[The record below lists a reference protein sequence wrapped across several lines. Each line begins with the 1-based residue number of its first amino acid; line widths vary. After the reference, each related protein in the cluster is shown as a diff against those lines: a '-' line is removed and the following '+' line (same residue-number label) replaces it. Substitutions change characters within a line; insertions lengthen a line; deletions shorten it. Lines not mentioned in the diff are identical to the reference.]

1 MLDRL
6 TDFERA
12 LESGDRDLA
21 LRTGRSLLTTARR
34 LAPGDPEAF
43 VVAVVLTDQ
52 VDDLTDDLPPAERI
66 APWAELRALAR
77 QVGVPVV
84 ELGASLKLAMLHL
97 DAGNTEA
104 ATEHAKL
111 TLALVPRAE
120 PVEIGGAAIGSPG
133 PDVVGAVVTGVVEDL
148 YYRHE
153 NFADARDLAAGLTA
167 LDPDS
172 RAGWF
177 FLAHAR
183 VRLGDHAEAVP
194 ALHRLVELV
203 PDQPGAF
210 ITLAGSLYNT
220 GRPAEAVEAAS
231 KAIELKPDNLQ
242 YRYHRAQLHA
252 ATDHPEL
259 ALADLD
265 TVIARAQG
273 LPRRA
278 PDPDQT
284 QIQYERDMP
293 PEDLHDLARVMRLH
307 VLVDLGRAEAARAE
321 ARYIA
326 ETGDGP
332 TSAAAHAFLGD
343 LAAEEG
349 DHQAAVSHYSAHL
362 DRMERPQA
370 RLALAAAQE
379 ELGRV
384 DDAAATLDGLSGQEE
399 GKDPRAAVEAL
410 TELLGRHPGHVG
422 VRKAL
427 GHALLEAWAP
437 GRAAEVLLDLLEEQ
451 PDDWQARAW
460 AGMAMVTH
468 SDAEEDWNASLSDT
482 RILGAVRLL
491 ADAVRL
497 APDEPQPRAQLRWLV
512 ERACAIPSL
521 ANQLVVAH
529 VLVED
534 PDGPG
539 RVLPELA
546 DVFARWFA
554 ASTHEGP
561 AREWA
566 QAVPELLAAREAAT
580 RAGLPLLGAMTDI
593 RLADNYLRLY
603 EVQEALDRLA
613 AAEAA
618 MVEVGR
624 LPVMWGP
631 VVEETAAEVEASGRR
646 ALLVDWDHLEFSTA
660 VHKSLTDVVAVLRS
674 QALQRIG
681 DVEGA
686 LDAVGDLSPDDA
698 EFDELHHRAVLLR
711 DAGRADEALA
721 LLPRLAELADPDDGW
736 KLANL
741 EATLHLGREDYPA
754 AAAVIERV
762 LEEVPPDSYEASVFV
777 GNLTTAYV
785 QQSEYAKALDLLDR
799 YPLPAGAQLPL
810 VYGRHLLRA
819 QVLQGSGD
827 NGGALQS
834 YVTALDTAEEL
845 RGRLHDE
852 PTRMAWQ
859 ERQLATYE
867 AAVVTALIAGDPVA
881 ALELVE
887 RSKARAFVDQLS
899 LGHVEPTEQVERLRA
914 NWSRARDRH
923 AALAA
928 LARSAHPAEEVDLQQ
943 RYREL
948 NAGRNAPLDDLA
960 RELDAEQ
967 AAVDRLARLLALE
980 RVRSRESVAG
990 RTLTGP
996 EIHALLAEDRRC
1008 VLAEYFVA
1016 ADQTL
1021 LFVLTP
1027 DDPEPQVYGW
1037 EIGAEAL
1044 AEEVAGFFGGAVR
1057 TMDVDD
1063 FDAFFGALLAPVLD
1077 HSEPGDVVLLVPH
1090 GPLHYVPLHAPLVER
1105 NPVCRAPSASLLRYR
1120 RRAATRQWR
1129 TALVFGDSRG
1139 DLVHSRQ
1146 EAALVASLFD
1156 AEPALGEA
1164 ASRARLDQAVGGAL
1178 GPDLVHLAC
1187 HGRFDDD
1194 RAVDSAVLLADGE
1207 LTVQDLFQL
1216 RLSANLVTL
1225 SACESGVNATR
1236 PGDELIGLTRAVLY
1250 AGAPSLVVSLWAVD
1264 DLSTALLMGEFYR
1277 RVRAG
1282 ADLADALRE
1291 AQLALAATTARDVVA
1306 HCDRRLAEETDP
1318 QAAAALLLDRAGA
1331 QTVAGDLA
1339 AAGESCRAVLAAD
1352 VRGEAGA
1359 RLKARATR
1367 TGNLVALKAEVGA
1380 EVDYGARPFA
1390 HPYHWAAFALVGDW
1404 R

>member
-12 LESGDRDLA
+12 LESGDRELA
-21 LRTGRSLLTTARR
+21 LRTARSLLGQALR

-43 VVAVVLTDQ
+43 VVAAVLTDQ

-66 APWAELRALAR
+66 GPWADLRALAR
-77 QVGVPVV
+77 RMGVPAV
-84 ELGASLKLAMLHL
+84 ELGASLRLAMLHL

-104 ATEHAKL
+104 ATEHTKL
-111 TLALVPRAE
+111 TLALAPRAE
-120 PVEIGGAAIGSPG
+120 PVEIGGAEIESPG
-133 PDVVGAVVTGVVEDL
+133 PDVVGAVVTGVIEEL
-148 YYRHE
+148 YYQHE
-153 NFADARDLAAGLTA
+153 NFSDARDLAAGLTA
-167 LDPDS
+167 LHPDS

-177 FLAHAR
+177 FLAHAE
-183 VRLGDHAEAVP
+183 VRLGNHDEAVP
-194 ALHRLVELV
+194 ALRRLVELA
-203 PDQPGAF
+203 PDQPGPH

-220 GRPAEAVEAAS
+220 GRPDEAVEAAS
-231 KAIELKPDNLQ
+231 KAIELKPDDLQ
-242 YRYHRAQLHA
+242 YRYHRAQLHS
-252 ATDHPEL
+252 ATGHPEA

-273 LPRRA
+273 LPRRE

-284 QIQYERDMP
+284 LIQYERDMP
-293 PEDLHDLARVMRLH
+293 AEDVADFARVMRLH
-307 VLVDLGRAEAARAE
+307 VLVDMGREEQARAE
-321 ARYIA
+321 GRHLV
-326 ETGDGP
+326 ETGDVP
-332 TSAAAHAFLGD
+332 TSAAAHVFLGD
-343 LAAEEG
+343 LAAAEG
-349 DHQAAVSHYSAHL
+349 DHEAAVSHYSAHL
-362 DRMERPQA
+362 DRMERAQA
-370 RLALAAAQE
+370 RLALAASQE
-379 ELGRV
+379 ALGRL
-384 DDAAATLDGLSGQEE
+384 DDAVATLDGLSGQDERQ
-399 GKDPRAAVEAL
+399 DPQAAVEAL
-410 TELLGRHPGHVG
+410 TELLERHPGHLG

-437 GRAAEVLLDLLEEQ
+437 GQAAEILLDLLDEQ
-451 PDDWQARAW
+451 PDDWQAHAW
-460 AGMAMVTH
+460 AGMALVTH
-468 SDAEEDWNASLSDT
+468 SNAEEGWNASMSDD
-482 RILGAVRLL
+482 RVLGAVRLL
-491 ADAVRL
+491 VDAVRL
-497 APDEPQPRAQLRWLV
+497 APDEPQPRAWLRWLV

-521 ANQLVVAH
+521 ANQLVLAH
-529 VLVED
+529 VLIDD
-534 PDGPG
+534 PTGPG
-539 RVLPELA
+539 HVLPEL
-546 DVFARWFA
+546 DEVFTRWFA

-566 QAVPELLAAREAAT
+566 QAVPELLAAREAAA
-580 RAGLPLLGAMTDI
+580 RADLPLIGAMTDI

-613 AAEAA
+613 AAETA

-631 VVEETAAEVEASGRR
+631 VVEETAAQVEASGRR

-660 VHKSLTDVVAVLRS
+660 VHKSMTDLLAVLRS

-686 LDAVGDLSPDDA
+686 LREVGDVPPDDA
-698 EFDELHHRAVLLR
+698 EFDDLHHRAVLLR
-711 DAGRADEALA
+711 DAGRPDEALA
-721 LLPRLAELADPDDGW
+721 LLPRLTELAGTDSAW

-741 EATLHLGREDYPA
+741 EATLHLQREDYAA

-762 LEEVPPDSYEASVFV
+762 LDDVPPDSYEASVFV
-777 GNLTTAYV
+777 SNLTTAYV
-785 QQSEYAKALDLLDR
+785 QQQEYAKALDLLDR

-810 VYGRHLLRA
+810 VYGRHVLRA

-827 NGGALQS
+827 DRGALES
-834 YVTALDTAEEL
+834 YVTALDTADEL
-845 RGRLHDE
+845 RGRLRDE

-859 ERQLATYE
+859 ERQLDTYE
-867 AAVVTALIAGDPVA
+867 AAVVTALIAQDPVS

-928 LARSAHPAEEVDLQQ
+928 LARSARPAEEVDLQQ

-948 NAGRNAPLDDLA
+948 NAGRNAPLNDLE

-980 RVRSRESVAG
+980 QVRSHESVAG
-990 RTLTGP
+990 KTLTGP

-1016 ADQTL
+1016 ADRTL

-1027 DDPEPQVYGW
+1027 DDPVPHVYAW
-1037 EIGAEAL
+1037 DIGAEAL
-1044 AEEVAGFFGGAVR
+1044 AEEVGGFFGGAVR
-1057 TMDVDD
+1057 TMDAED
-1063 FDAFFGALLAPVLD
+1063 FDEFFGSLLAPVLD
-1077 HSEPGDVVLLVPH
+1077 HSDPGDVVLLVPH

-1105 NPVCRAPSASLLRYR
+1105 NPVCRVPSASLLRYR

-1129 TALVFGDSRG
+1129 TALVFGDPRG

-1156 AEPALGEA
+1156 TEPAVGDA
-1164 ASRARLDQAVGGAL
+1164 ASRVRLDRAVGGAL

-1207 LTVQDLFQL
+1207 LTVQDIFQL

-1225 SACESGVNATR
+1225 SACESGVNAAR

-1250 AGAPSLVVSLWAVD
+1250 AGAPSLLVSLWAVD

-1318 QAAAALLLDRAGA
+1318 PAAAALLLDRAGA

-1339 AAGESCRAVLAAD
+1339 AAAESCREVLAAD

-1359 RLKARATR
+1359 RLRARATR
-1367 TGNLVALKAEVGA
+1367 MGNLVALKAEVGA
-1380 EVDYGARPFA
+1380 EVDYSARPFA

>member
-6 TDFERA
+6 SDFERA

-21 LRTGRSLLTTARR
+21 LRTARSLLAQARR

-43 VVAVVLTDQ
+43 VVAIVLTNH
-52 VDDLTDDLPPAERI
+52 VDDLLDDLPPAERI
-66 APWAELRALAR
+66 APWADLRALAR

-104 ATEHAKL
+104 ATEHARL
-111 TLALVPRAE
+111 TLALVPGAE
-120 PVEIGGAAIGSPG
+120 PVEIAGAEIESPG
-133 PDVVGAVVTGVVEDL
+133 PDAVDAVVTGVIEDL

-153 NFADARDLAAGLTA
+153 NFTDARDLAAGLTA
-167 LDPDS
+167 LRPDS

-177 FLAHAR
+177 FLAHAE
-183 VRLGDHAEAVP
+183 VRLGNHAEAVP
-194 ALHRLVELV
+194 ALRRLVELA
-203 PDQPGAF
+203 PEQPGAH

-220 GRPAEAVEAAS
+220 GHPTEAVEAAS
-231 KAIELKPDNLQ
+231 RAIELNPDDLQ

-252 ATDHPEL
+252 VTGHLEA

-265 TVIARAQG
+265 TVIVRAQG
-273 LPRRA
+273 QPRRA

-284 QIQYERDMP
+284 QIQYQRDMP
-293 PEDLHDLARVMRLH
+293 ADDLSDLARVMRLH
-307 VLVDLGRAEAARAE
+307 VLADMGRAEQARAE
-321 ARYIA
+321 ARDLV
-326 ETGDGP
+326 ETGDAP

-343 LAAEEG
+343 LAAAEE
-349 DHQAAVSHYSAHL
+349 DHETAVFHYTAHL
-362 DRMERPQA
+362 DRMERAQA
-370 RLALAAAQE
+370 RLSLAAVQE
-379 ELGRV
+379 VLGRV
-384 DDAAATLDGLSGQEE
+384 DDAVATLDGLSGQHESQ
-399 GKDPRAAVEAL
+399 DPKAAVEAL
-410 TELLGRHPGHVG
+410 TELRGRHPGHVG

-437 GRAAEVLLDLLEEQ
+437 GQAAEVLFDVIEEQ

-460 AGMAMVTH
+460 AAMAMVTH
-468 SDAEEDWNASLSDT
+468 SDDEEDWNAALSDE
-482 RILGAVRLL
+482 RVLGAVRLL
-491 ADAVRL
+491 TDAVRL

-529 VLVED
+529 VLMDD
-534 PDGPG
+534 PTGPG

-546 DVFARWFA
+546 EVFARWFA

-566 QAVPELLAAREAAT
+566 RAVPELLAAREAAT
-580 RAGLPLLGAMTDI
+580 RADLPIIGAMTDI
-593 RLADNYLRLY
+593 RLADNHLRLY
-603 EVQEALDRLA
+603 DVQEALDRLA

-618 MVEVGR
+618 LVEVGR

-631 VVEETAAEVEASGRR
+631 VVEETAAQAEASGRR

-660 VHKSLTDVVAVLRS
+660 VHKSLTDLLAVLRS
-674 QALQRIG
+674 QTLQRIG

-686 LDAVGDLSPDDA
+686 LREVGDEPSDDA

-711 DAGRADEALA
+711 DADRADEALA
-721 LLPRLAELADPDDGW
+721 LLPRLTELADPLDTW

-741 EATLHLGREDYPA
+741 EATLHLKREAYPE
-754 AAAVIERV
+754 AAAVIEGV
-762 LEEVPPDSYEASVFV
+762 LDEVPPDSYEASVFV

-785 QQSEYAKALDLLDR
+785 QQQEYDKALDLLDR

-810 VYGRHLLRA
+810 VYGRHVLRA
-819 QVLQGSGD
+819 QVLQRTGD
-827 NGGALQS
+827 HPGALES
-834 YVTALDTAEEL
+834 YVTALDTADDL
-845 RGRLHDE
+845 RGRLRDE

-859 ERQLATYE
+859 ERQLDTYE
-867 AAVVTALIAGDPVA
+867 AAVVTALIAEDPVA

-928 LARSAHPAEEVDLQQ
+928 LARSAHPAQEVDLQQ

-948 NAGRNAPLDDLA
+948 NSGRNAPLDDL
-960 RELDAEQ
+960 EGEVDAEQ

-980 RVRSRESVAG
+980 QVRSHESVAG
-990 RTLTGP
+990 KTLTGP

-1016 ADQTL
+1016 DDQTL

-1027 DDPEPQVYGW
+1027 DDPVPQVYGW
-1037 EIGAEAL
+1037 DIGADAL
-1044 AEEVAGFFGGAVR
+1044 AAEVADFLGGGVR
-1057 TMDVDD
+1057 TMDPEE
-1063 FDAFFGALLAPVLD
+1063 FDAFFGSLLAPVLD

-1129 TALVFGDSRG
+1129 TALVFGDPRG

-1156 AEPALGEA
+1156 AEPAVGDA
-1164 ASRARLDQAVGGAL
+1164 ASRARLDRAVGGAL

-1207 LTVQDLFQL
+1207 LTVQDIFQL

-1225 SACESGVNATR
+1225 SACESGVNAAR

-1306 HCDRRLAEETDP
+1306 HCDRQLADETDP
-1318 QAAAALLLDRAGA
+1318 PAAAALLLDRAGA
-1331 QTVAGDLA
+1331 QAVAGDLA
-1339 AAGESCRAVLAAD
+1339 AAGESCREVLAAD

-1359 RLKARATR
+1359 RLRARATR
-1367 TGNLVALKAEVGA
+1367 MGNLVALKAEVGA
-1380 EVDYGARPFA
+1380 EIDYAARPFA